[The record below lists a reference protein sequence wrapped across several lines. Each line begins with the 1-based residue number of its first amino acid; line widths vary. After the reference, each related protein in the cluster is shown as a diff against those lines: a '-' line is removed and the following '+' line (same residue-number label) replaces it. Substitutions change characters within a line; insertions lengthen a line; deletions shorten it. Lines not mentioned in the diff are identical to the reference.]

1 MSHIPLFINQLGFL
15 LENFMNQTELTIKP
29 RAPRASA
36 VTKAVAEGKTKPI
49 QKQAFTVKIPKY
61 EPSDIVSFVETNNIN
76 YLEYVARLIN
86 ADAEAALRTQL
97 ADDEVFPI
105 DQEIDV
111 SLIDFAELDIAKLA
125 ELRTRSRS
133 SELAEITEEDWKL
146 FVTSFTA
153 WGAEV
158 HKKADPAAN
167 AKAQVIVRNMAEI
180 ISTGYRDIRTEQA
193 KLEKVKAQ
201 LDTWFT
207 YVGQKPEGES
217 FLDIYEVSA
226 AVYDKRIK
234 TLAKKA
240 EKTLIDFE

>member
-1 MSHIPLFINQLGFL
+1 
-15 LENFMNQTELTIKP
+15 MNQTELTIKP

-36 VTKAVAEGKTKPI
+36 ITKAVAEGKTAPI
-49 QKQAFTVKIPKY
+49 QKVAFTVKINKY
-61 EPSDIVSFVETNNIN
+61 EPADIVAFVEQNNIS

-86 ADAEAALRTQL
+86 ADAESALRAQL

-125 ELRTRSRS
+125 ELRVRARSTDI
-133 SELAEITEEDWKL
+133 AEITEDDWKL

-158 HKKADPAAN
+158 HKKPDPAAN

-180 ISTGYRDIRTEQA
+180 ISTGYRDIRTEQS
-193 KLEKVKAQ
+193 KMEKVKAQ

-207 YVGQKPEGES
+207 YVGDKPEGES
-217 FLDIYEVSA
+217 FLDIYEVSSA
-226 AVYDKRIK
+226 MFDKRVK